1 MNSDFLTFKELPT
14 GSQLSSYNSEM
25 KEKTYKCAS
34 AKATANRIWK
44 ANFDFDSFC
53 ELVDSKNP
61 DSVIASV
68 GMSDVSNTDQRVRMV
83 ATLYNHPW
91 SQEIAID
98 LIEWIQNY
106 ELPLPEWS
114 IEYKNLSWTFTMAW
128 RD

>member
-1 MNSDFLTFKELPT
+1 
-14 GSQLSSYNSEM
+14 M
-25 KEKTYKCAS
+25 KEKTYKCSS

-91 SQEIAID
+91 SREFAID